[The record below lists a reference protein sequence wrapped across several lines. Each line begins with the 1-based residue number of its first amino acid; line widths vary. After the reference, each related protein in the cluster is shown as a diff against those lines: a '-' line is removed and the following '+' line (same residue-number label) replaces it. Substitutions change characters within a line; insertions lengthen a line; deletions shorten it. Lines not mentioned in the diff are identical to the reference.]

1 MQRALFTLIAT
12 AIITLAGPLRASE
25 TTIGS
30 LKIEHPWARAT
41 AGAAAN
47 GAAYM
52 VISTSGN
59 EADQLIGAT
68 SPVAATVELHT
79 HVMEGDVM
87 RMRPVKAIE
96 VNAGEPAVLK
106 PGGLHVMLIGL
117 RAPLKQG
124 ASFPLT
130 LTFAKSGTVT
140 VNVDVE
146 GPGAGHDVSKHRH

>member
-1 MQRALFTLIAT
+1 
-12 AIITLAGPLRASE
+12 
-25 TTIGS
+25 
-30 LKIEHPWARAT
+30 
-41 AGAAAN
+41 
-47 GAAYM
+47 M